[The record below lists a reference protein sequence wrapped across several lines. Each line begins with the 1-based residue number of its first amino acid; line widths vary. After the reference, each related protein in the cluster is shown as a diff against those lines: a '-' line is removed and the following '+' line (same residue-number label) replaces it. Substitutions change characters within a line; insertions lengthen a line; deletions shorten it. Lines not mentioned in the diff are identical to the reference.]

1 MLLNYKKIY
10 RPIKHYLKRGY
21 CAYIGIQVLILL
33 KLTPALAVLP
43 TPPTVGG
50 ASVSGD
56 NPLEYIVG
64 ATRWFIFSAFIV
76 LTAISMVTFA
86 GGLIKEV
93 NEARQRGEW
102 GKFGAFLL
110 AGLFVVVIV
119 MAAGWWGSDYLGK
132 QLTTTP
138 TTPPSS

>member
-21 CAYIGIQVLILL
+21 CVYLAILITILYSSQSAIAAL
-33 KLTPALAVLP
+33 PA
-43 TPPTVGG
+43 PPTVGT
-50 ASVSGD
+50 ATID
-56 NPLEYIVG
+56 PKNPLAYILG

-76 LTAISMVTFA
+76 LAAIAMVTFA

-119 MAAGWWGSDYLGK
+119 MAAGWWGSDYLEK
-132 QLTTTP
+132 RLK
-138 TTPPSS
+138 

>member
-21 CAYIGIQVLILL
+21 CVYLAILITILYNSQIAIA
-33 KLTPALAVLP
+33 AL
-43 TPPTVGG
+43 PPPPQVGG
-50 ASVSGD
+50 AAVSGD
-56 NPLEYIVG
+56 NPLEYILG
-64 ATRWFIFSAFIV
+64 ATRWFIFSAFVV
-76 LTAISMVTFA
+76 LAAIAMVTFA

-119 MAAGWWGSDYLGK
+119 MAAGWWGSDYLEK
-132 QLTTTP
+132 RLTT
-138 TTPPSS
+138 S

>member
-1 MLLNYKKIY
+1 MLKIYKKFY
-10 RPIKHYLKRGY
+10 RSIKNHLKRGY
-21 CAYIGIQVLILL
+21 CAYIGIQALILL
-33 KLTPALAVLP
+33 KFQPAIAELP
-43 TPPTVGG
+43 APPTVGG
-50 ASVSGD
+50 VTVSAD
-56 NPLEYIVG
+56 NPLAYMLG

-76 LTAISMVTFA
+76 LTAIAMVVFA
-86 GGLIKEV
+86 GGIIKEV

-132 QLTTTP
+132 QLSTTT
-138 TTPPSS
+138 TTAP

>member
-1 MLLNYKKIY
+1 M
-10 RPIKHYLKRGY
+10 YL
-21 CAYIGIQVLILL
+21 GIQALILL
-33 KLTPALAVLP
+33 KLTPAIAALP
-43 TPPTVGG
+43 APPKVGTTTID
-50 ASVSGD
+50 AS
-56 NPLEYIVG
+56 NPLAYILG

-76 LTAISMVTFA
+76 LAAIAMVTFA

-119 MAAGWWGSDYLGK
+119 MAAGWWGSAYLEK
-132 QLTTTP
+132 LLK
-138 TTPPSS
+138 